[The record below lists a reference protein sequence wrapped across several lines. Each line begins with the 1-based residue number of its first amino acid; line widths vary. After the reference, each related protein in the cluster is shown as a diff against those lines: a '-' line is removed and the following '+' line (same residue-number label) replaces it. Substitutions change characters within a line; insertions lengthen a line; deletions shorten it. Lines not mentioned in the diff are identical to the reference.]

1 MTDLPSPSVVAP
13 GSDVG
18 SVVLSSG
25 FTVSSVVVCCS
36 IVLVVI
42 FSSSFGVVLAV
53 VSLASVLCVVT
64 GVGKVSVVEDVVGFT
79 VFFVVG
85 FVVVDDAIS
94 VVGSG
99 DGDGDDA
106 ISVVGSRDGDDAIS
120 VVGSGDGSVSFFDVT
135 CDVEGA
141 SVVFDSSV
149 LLSPA
154 QYNKIYH
161 FRKVSKLVFPLKR
174 TGVPS
179 GQRPHVLG
187 QLEFIKGAISSQK
200 FISFRVPQLSRLSS
214 HSERRNKELS
224 SPITSLRQLLNC
236 L

>member
-1 MTDLPSPSVVAP
+1 VTDLPSPSVVAP

-99 DGDGDDA
+99 
-106 ISVVGSRDGDDAIS
+106 DGDDAIS